1 MGNKFIKFVF
11 CSILFI
17 SVGLV
22 SCKKDEDAEKQI
34 TEFIRKNNITATRH
48 PSGLYYQVIKA
59 GTGNSTYP
67 SGTKITIKYVGKLLN
82 GTVIDDGN
90 NVENTFQLA
99 QLIEGW
105 RIGIP
110 LIQKGGEIR
119 LIIPSELAYGSQ
131 ATGPVPAN
139 SVLDFTI
146 QLINV
151 Q

>member
-1 MGNKFIKFVF
+1 MNNILKFITCCFLF
-11 CSILFI
+11 ASI
-17 SVGLV
+17 GLT
-22 SCKKDEDAEKQI
+22 SCKKDENSDKQI
-34 TEFIRKNNITATRH
+34 TDFIQKNNITAVKH
-48 PSGLYYQVIKA
+48 SSGLYYQIVKP
-59 GTGNSTYP
+59 GSGSFTYP
-67 SGTKITIKYVGKLLN
+67 ANTQITIKYEGRLLD
-82 GTVIDDGN
+82 GTVIDNGGGK
-90 NVENTFQLA
+90 ENTFVLN

-105 RIGIP
+105 KIGIP

-119 LIIPSELAYGSQ
+119 LIIPPNLAYGSQ

>member
-1 MGNKFIKFVF
+1 MSNNFLKFTALSF
-11 CSILFI
+11 LLI
-17 SVGLV
+17 SVLFT
-22 SCKKDEDAEKQI
+22 SCKKEEDAEKQI
-34 TEFIRKNNITATRH
+34 TEFIQKNNITATKH
-48 PSGLYYQVIKA
+48 PSGLYYQIIKA

-67 SGTKITIKYVGKLLN
+67 PGTRITIKYVGKLLN

-105 RIGIP
+105 KIGIP

-119 LIIPSELAYGSQ
+119 LIIPSELAYGNQ

>member
-1 MGNKFIKFVF
+1 MANKFTKFVF

-17 SVGLV
+17 SLGFA

-34 TEFIRKNNITATRH
+34 TEFIQKNNITATKH
-48 PSGLYYQVIKA
+48 PSGLYYQIIKA
-59 GTGNSTYP
+59 GTSNSTYP
-67 SGTKITIKYVGKLLN
+67 SGTTITIKYVGKLLN

-119 LIIPSELAYGSQ
+119 LIIPSELAYGNQ